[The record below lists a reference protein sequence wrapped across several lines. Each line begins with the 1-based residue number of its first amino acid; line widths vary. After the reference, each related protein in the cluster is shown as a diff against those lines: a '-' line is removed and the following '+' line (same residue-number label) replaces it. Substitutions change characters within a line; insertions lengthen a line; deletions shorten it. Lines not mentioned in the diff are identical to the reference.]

1 MCSGKI
7 SQLLSASQLNTNSTK
22 RGWILKI
29 LFFKSFSQIID
40 LIIVYKIIPNLFISG
55 SKISLRS
62 FLESGRP

>member
-29 LFFKSFSQIID
+29 FQEL
-40 LIIVYKIIPNLFISG
+40 
-55 SKISLRS
+55 
-62 FLESGRP
+62 